1 MQKKIEAFE
10 RLVTIMDE
18 LREQCP
24 WDKKQTMDTLR
35 YLTIEE
41 LYELSDA
48 ILDKDMKQNPSN
60 GQTNSQSKL
69 NFLKF
74 LVYILTIIMI
84 VGMIIIVIVI
94 VKEFFYK
101 PEENY
106 GEIVLPKSIKIPD
119 KSKVDTIDFDNNNIN
134 MLVTLEDGKQLLI
147 LIDIKDGT
155 EKSRKYIEIKNQK

>member
-1 MQKKIEAFE
+1 
-10 RLVTIMDE
+10 
-18 LREQCP
+18 
-24 WDKKQTMDTLR
+24 
-35 YLTIEE
+35 
-41 LYELSDA
+41 
-48 ILDKDMKQNPSN
+48 MKQKPSN
-60 GQTNSQSKL
+60 GQTNSQLKL

-74 LVYILTIIMI
+74 LVYILTTIMI

-119 KSKVDTIDFDNNNIN
+119 KSKVDTIDFDNNNII
-134 MLVTLEDGKQLLI
+134 MVVTLEDGKQLLI
-147 LIDIKDGT
+147 LIDFKDGT